1 MSTEIV
7 VRASDPS
14 STSRAFPWP
23 VLEAGNASYAKGVYS
38 VTCTDKEPGMSFL
51 LRHSVQDAPLIQYWI
66 DQGWITFLCTVAAP
80 RSMYRKLHD
89 SKTPDQLIEWQ
100 QSDLGEY
107 PMFTPMLV
115 ACDEII
121 HTVRASKDGLHP
133 IWDGR
138 ELLIPRG
145 GRVAVGS
152 TFKFQSGIN
161 GLLDF
166 NLDEALAPGQFWME
180 DSSEDGFKF
189 KVHLARNLY
198 EHLRY
203 ERQQLA
209 GANIMVH
216 IVSAALGILQRDYT
230 RDDGEEGW
238 RSFRNLTGLADLL
251 ETKELPHWDDEEFR
265 PERVATMLYPHK
277 LPDGSGQ

>member
-1 MSTEIV
+1 MPTEIV

-14 STSRAFPWP
+14 SSSRAFPWP
-23 VLEAGNASYAKGVYS
+23 VLESGNASFTKGVYS
-38 VTCTDKEPGMSFL
+38 VACTDKERGVSFL
-51 LRHSVQDAPLIQYWI
+51 LRHSVQNAPLIQHWI
-66 DQGWITFLCTVAAP
+66 DQDRITFLCTVAAP
-80 RSMYRKLHD
+80 RSMYRTLHD
-89 SKTPDQLIEWQ
+89 SMTPDQLVQWQ
-100 QSDLGEY
+100 LSDLGEY

-115 ACDEII
+115 ARDEIT
-121 HTVRASKDGLHP
+121 HTVNASEDGLHP

-138 ELLIPRG
+138 ELLVPRG

-166 NLDEALAPGQFWME
+166 SLDETLSPGQFWVE

-189 KVHLARNLY
+189 KVHLARSLF

-203 ERQQLA
+203 ERHQSA
-209 GANIMVH
+209 SANIMVH
-216 IVSAALGILQRDYT
+216 IVSAALGILHREYKD
-230 RDDGEEGW
+230 DDGEEGW
-238 RSFRNLTGLADLL
+238 RSFHNLTGLADLL
-251 ETKELPHWDDEEFR
+251 ETKGLPHWADDEFK
-265 PERVATMLYPHK
+265 PEWVATGLYPHK